1 MALCPFALSAAAT
14 ATEQTP
20 ADTVVSARETGYV
33 PRSGTV
39 DIFMGVDFNYRDKWL
54 NNNRVF
60 DLLINLTPSVKW
72 RLPYRWELAA
82 EVIVPV
88 VNQYG
93 AYYKNVRLNMA
104 SVSKQFAFGNR
115 WKTKFSG
122 GLFSMERYGLDW
134 KNMYIFNR
142 WLAATAELGL
152 TGRCFLG
159 HGWNMSKMKRFSALA
174 GPEVYLR
181 RWDTQISAKGGR
193 YVYGDWGVEV
203 EAMRHFRHVTF
214 SVYGLY
220 SSDWGKNAGF
230 KVIVMLP
237 PYKRKQHTV
246 NFRPASDFRLTYSA
260 EADAGGNLNYITE
273 PEQNERTGW
282 FDRDLLPWGIDLKKP
297 DFTAAP
303 AKTDKQKDRKEDE
316 R

>member
-1 MALCPFALSAAAT
+1 MVIFTIIGHTSASGANQAS
-14 ATEQTP
+14 
-20 ADTVVSARETGYV
+20 ADSIVSTGYV

-72 RLPYRWELAA
+72 RLPYRWEIAA
-82 EVIVPV
+82 EVLVPI

-93 AYYKNVRLNMA
+93 RYYKNVRLNMA
-104 SVSKQFAFGNR
+104 SASKQFAFGDH

-122 GLFSMERYGLDW
+122 GLFSLERYGLDW
-134 KNMYIFNR
+134 KNMYIFNP
-142 WLAATAELGL
+142 WLAATAEFGW
-152 TGRCFLG
+152 TGHLFLG
-159 HGWNMSKMKRFSALA
+159 HGWTMSKMERISALA
-174 GPEVYLR
+174 GPEFYLR
-181 RWDTQISAKGGR
+181 KWDTQFSVKGGR
-193 YVYGDWGVEV
+193 YVYGDWGAEV
-203 EAMRHFRHVTF
+203 EAMRHFKHVTF

-220 SSDWGKNAGF
+220 SSEWGKNAGF
-230 KVIVMLP
+230 KVNVMLP
-237 PYKRKQHTV
+237 PYKRHRRVV

-260 EADAGGNLNYITE
+260 EADAAGNLNYRTE

-297 DFTAAP
+297 DFTIAP
-303 AKTDKQKDRKEDE
+303 SKSDKAKDSGKEVKQ
-316 R
+316 